1 MDVSRASYAAI
12 IKMLRSESTQGNS
25 PQSIKKGPPIWGT
38 LEKTGVIAKKNGADF
53 QTRTG
58 DPILTMDVLYLLS

>member
-1 MDVSRASYAAI
+1 MVDKWLMEKGIKNSKVS
-12 IKMLRSESTQGNS
+12 NF
-25 PQSIKKGPPIWGT
+25 
-38 LEKTGVIAKKNGADF
+38 AKPCCHWIHGADF

>member
-1 MDVSRASYAAI
+1 MSQYILSTDKIKRASGI
-12 IKMLRSESTQGNS
+12 PK
-25 PQSIKKGPPIWGT
+25 T
-38 LEKTGVIAKKNGADF
+38 LDITGADF